1 MNIELARALNFF
13 VVVITQQ
20 LFIQNDAGIYRNRL
34 KQRRWK
40 LVFQADLGATAACGE
55 ERQPY

>member
-34 KQRRWK
+34 KQWRWK
-40 LVFQADLGATAACGE
+40 LVFQTDLGATAACGK